1 MTDVDIDTPRQAQ
14 IRAIAAHSLSEQL
27 YLSHI
32 ISSAILATN
41 VDTPPTSITEGD
53 RSNAPVGN
61 APSTPVANPGEGTP
75 READAEGE
83 GEDEDEDE
91 IGDGDEQ
98 AGGNPEQEPTAAL
111 PPSAVYLG
119 GGIAEVDLVERHTKL
134 QDAVRGIG
142 VKTKDPQIT
151 REARVAL
158 VSPHHLLIHFPKV
171 YTC

>member
-41 VDTPPTSITEGD
+41 VDTPPTSNTEGD
-53 RSNAPVGN
+53 CSNAPGGT
-61 APSTPVANPGEGTP
+61 ATSTPVANAGEVTP
-75 READAEGE
+75 RDADAEGE
-83 GEDEDEDE
+83 GEDEDEL
-91 IGDGDEQ
+91 GDGDEQ
-98 AGGNPEQEPTAAL
+98 AGDNPEQESAAAL

-142 VKTKDPQIT
+142 VKTKDPQIK

-158 VSPHHLLIHFPKV
+158 VSPSLIR
-171 YTC
+171 

>member
-1 MTDVDIDTPRQAQ
+1 VDIDTPRQAQ

-41 VDTPPTSITEGD
+41 VDMPPTSTTEGD
-53 RSNAPVGN
+53 SSNAPAGT
-61 APSTPVANPGEGTP
+61 ADHSAPVAIAGEVTP

-83 GEDEDEDE
+83 GGEEDEL
-91 IGDGDEQ
+91 GDGDEQ
-98 AGGNPEQEPTAAL
+98 PGGNPDQESAAAL

-142 VKTKDPQIT
+142 VKTKDPQIK

-158 VSPHHLLIHFPKV
+158 VSPHHQLSITQSCIHSDSA
-171 YTC
+171 